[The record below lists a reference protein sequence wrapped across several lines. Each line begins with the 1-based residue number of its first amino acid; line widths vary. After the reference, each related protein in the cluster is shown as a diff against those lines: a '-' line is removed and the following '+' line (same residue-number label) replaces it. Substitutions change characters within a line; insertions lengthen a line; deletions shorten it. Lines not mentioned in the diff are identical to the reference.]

1 MNVASIHLV
10 RQPAPSPFRPR
21 HDRIVPHP
29 ARSQAITG
37 PARWSVVGLVLFLIL
52 TAIARPQAETLEAGG
67 LLFSDELGSFRLI
80 SATGKGTPSDP
91 IVLVEEI
98 TGIKPAVLTIRQNS
112 AASSH
117 PPSQNVLLR
126 SLVKIVINRSAWRW
140 SGFDLELRDR
150 SGHASVYSDGLSF
163 DQLDAVPQPLYS
175 DLFDAI
181 HTENE
186 PFDRLRF
193 DQGQVEPEQTVRL
206 AFNLV
211 DINPRPLFYLAQA
224 PIVLLA
230 SAPSTTVP
238 LRVDQAAASPYP
250 EPFSMR

>member
-1 MNVASIHLV
+1 MNVTSIHPAK
-10 RQPAPSPFRPR
+10 QPTPSSLRLCIER
-21 HDRIVPHP
+21 NEPHP
-29 ARSQAITG
+29 ARSWAIARL
-37 PARWSVVGLVLFLIL
+37 ARWRTVGLVFLL
-52 TAIARPQAETLEAGG
+52 ALAAVARSQAETLEAGG

-80 SATGKGTPSDP
+80 SATGEGTPSDP

-112 AASSH
+112 AAGSH
-117 PPSQNVLLR
+117 PPSQKILLR

-163 DQLDAVPQPLYS
+163 DQLRAIPQPLHS

-181 HTENE
+181 HAEYE

-230 SAPSTTVP
+230 SVPWATTP
-238 LRVDQAAASPYP
+238 LRFEQAAAPPYP
-250 EPFSMR
+250 